1 MWRAL
6 ESIFNYQLLQFYR
19 SMASNFRIFKWS
31 TTSGLCTNWKCI
43 RHCTHLWLYLSID
56 RDVLVC
62 PKSSLIFGSRLL
74 FDSVYWVWCHVTRLT
89 PVVHMQKK
97 KFKKRKVRTRSS
109 FCLIWVMRFG
119 AVGTESKTM
128 CSYSVVALFWN
139 LNLSPSVVPIAELLL
154 LEAGISI
161 ISYSHAWRTGLYS
174 SCQISARAVTSWWAQ
189 LLVSNLLVTDSSQR
203 HTPTTFIYV
212 PIRVG

>member
-1 MWRAL
+1 MK
-6 ESIFNYQLLQFYR
+6 Y
-19 SMASNFRIFKWS
+19 NFRSLHQLKMHTPLHSFMA
-31 TTSGLCTNWKCI
+31 
-43 RHCTHLWLYLSID
+43 LSID
-56 RDVLVC
+56 WSGRSGMSKIIID
-62 PKSSLIFGSRLL
+62 F
-74 FDSVYWVWCHVTRLT
+74 RLT
-89 PVVHMQKK
+89 AAVWFGLLGMMSCHSAHTSRAHANFFLK
-97 KFKKRKVRTRSS
+97 KKRKVRTRSS

-203 HTPTTFIYV
+203 HTPTTFISV